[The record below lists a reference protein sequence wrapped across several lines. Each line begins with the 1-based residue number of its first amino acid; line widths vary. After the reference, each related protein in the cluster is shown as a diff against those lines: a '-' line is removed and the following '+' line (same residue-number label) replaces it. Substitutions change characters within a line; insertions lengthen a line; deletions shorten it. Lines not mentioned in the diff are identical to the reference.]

1 MRNLNL
7 GADDTDQNRPFSR
20 RTRPAAVALLRLCA
34 FLAADDIP
42 ISVLLE
48 GARALPREL
57 RRAAGDEVRID
68 RAVGALQ
75 HYALNDRQGDSL
87 HVHRLVQAAVRDS
100 LPGDVSERW
109 LIAAVD
115 LLGGAFPADATE
127 PKWWPHCARLLTHA
141 QVVLGVGGRSTS
153 GASGHEQAADSSREL
168 PPGAG
173 RVCPRPASLGARP
186 GNLTSGCRGPTIL
199 RLLPA

>member
-1 MRNLNL
+1 MVATWQVSFERIE
-7 GADDTDQNRPFSR
+7 TEQ
-20 RTRPAAVALLRLCA
+20 PAAVALLRLCA

-42 ISVLLE
+42 ISVPLE
-48 GARALPREL
+48 GAPALPREL

-75 HYALNDRQGDSL
+75 RYALNDRQGDSL

-115 LLGGAFPADATE
+115 LLGGAFPADATD
-127 PKWWPHCARLLTHA
+127 PKWWPHCARLLTLA
-141 QVVLGVGGRSTS
+141 QVVLGWVGDRQVAPLATS
-153 GASGHEQAADSSREL
+153 RLLTRVASYLRARGEL
-168 PPGAG
+168 PSPGLSWSA
-173 RVCPRPASLGARP
+173 PWQ
-186 GNLTSGCRGPTIL
+186 LTSGCWGPTIL
-199 RLLPA
+199 TLLPA